1 MITSVAVPALY
12 GKPNYRV
19 IPVKRFR
26 LAARTWITAW
36 RVQARRTFWG
46 WENLQEFYDHIEAAD
61 MVAVLQHA
69 NPQGALCVVSPLCR
83 SSHG

>member
-12 GKPNYRV
+12 GKPKYRV
-19 IPVKRFR
+19 VLISRFS

-36 RVQARRTFWG
+36 RVQSRRTFWG

-61 MVAVLQHA
+61 MVAVLQHS
-69 NPQGALCVVSPLCR
+69 NP
-83 SSHG
+83 